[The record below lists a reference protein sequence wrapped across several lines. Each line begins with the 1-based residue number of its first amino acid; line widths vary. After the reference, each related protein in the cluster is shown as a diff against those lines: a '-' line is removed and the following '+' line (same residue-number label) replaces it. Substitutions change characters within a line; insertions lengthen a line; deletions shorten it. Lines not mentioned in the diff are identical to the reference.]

1 MSRPA
6 ESGSPAGVA
15 DQERLDDRN
24 VTAVTPLV
32 PPRAVKEA
40 APAASEAATLVRS
53 TRAAIRDLLH
63 GRDARRL
70 LVVVGPCSIHD
81 ARAALEYAERLAPV
95 ARAAADALVV
105 VMRTYFEKPRTTV
118 GWKGLIN
125 DPRLDDSCDVA
136 AGLALARRVLLDV
149 TRAGV
154 ACGGELLDPITPQYT
169 ADLLAWASI
178 GARTTE
184 SQTHREMASGLSM
197 PVGFKNAT
205 DGNVQVALDA
215 MESARH
221 PHSFVGIDVDGVTS
235 VVRTRGNPDG
245 HLVLRGGRTASN
257 HRPADVARAAGLART
272 HGIARPILIDCS
284 HANSGKDPKR
294 QQAVCREVLAHLD
307 DAGPSLLGLLL
318 ESNLDEGRQDWK
330 PGATLRYGVSIT
342 DACIGW
348 DDTATLLGEIAE
360 AVRRRPPRAA

>member
-1 MSRPA
+1 MA
-6 ESGSPAGVA
+6 EP
-15 DQERLDDRN
+15 DRIDDRN
-24 VTAVTPLV
+24 VTAVSPLV
-32 PPRAVKEA
+32 PPRVVKEG
-40 APAASEAATLVRS
+40 APIPGEAAELVRT

-63 GRDARRL
+63 GRDLRRL

-81 ARAALEYAERLAPV
+81 HGSAVEYAERLAPL
-95 ARAAADALVV
+95 ARAHADALVI

-125 DPRLDDSCDVA
+125 DPHLDGSCDVA
-136 AGLALARRVLLDV
+136 AGLALARRILLDV
-149 TRAGV
+149 SRVGIP
-154 ACGGELLDPITPQYT
+154 CGGELLDPITPQYV

-235 VVRTRGNPDG
+235 VIRTRGNPDG
-245 HLVLRGGRTASN
+245 HLVLRGGRAASN
-257 HRPADVARAAGLART
+257 HRPADVTRAAELGRRQ
-272 HGIARPILIDCS
+272 GVSRPVLIDCS
-284 HANSGKDPKR
+284 HGNSGKDTRR
-294 QQAVCREVLAHLD
+294 QQAVCREIVSQLD
-307 DAGPSLLGLLL
+307 AAGPSLLGLLL
-318 ESNLDEGRQDWK
+318 ESNLNEGRQDWT
-330 PGATLRYGVSIT
+330 PGTPLRHGISIT

-348 DDTATLLGEIAE
+348 DDTAALLGEIAE
-360 AVRRRPPRAA
+360 AVRRRTQAA